1 MATQL
6 HMDYNKFIHV
16 YDGKSRQ
23 LPDFLQA
30 VHCAT
35 LLVAVSSTAAVE
47 ESASQTGV
55 VENASHPSA
64 TPPTRPHMLHTP
76 EERHL

>member
-1 MATQL
+1 
-6 HMDYNKFIHV
+6 MDYSKLIHI

-64 TPPTRPHMLHTP
+64 TPDMRPHTLHAP
-76 EERHL
+76 VERHL